1 MPMTISDLGLNL
13 TGEAVNRTSLKVM
26 LRVLGSLEA
35 RVFDVISQE
44 TENYELRLFKLN
56 MKDQDAVDKFL
67 KDLEGTINE
76 LLSFMVDNYDETM
89 GGCIGLLLKRD
100 ELLKQWGDKLPD
112 DLYDNLLSLHVPSK
126 GNLKIRSIVDLYA
139 LHDFLSTDVGVI
151 LAGISAGF
159 MDAYVTPPP
168 VEPKGK
174 KATPKAKK
182 SQKVVQ
188 LFKK

>member
-1 MPMTISDLGLNL
+1 MPMTVSDLGLNL

-26 LRVLGSLEA
+26 LRLLGSIEA
-35 RVFDVISQE
+35 RVFNVISEE
-44 TENYELRLFKLN
+44 TDAFETRLFKLN

-67 KDLEGTINE
+67 QDLEGAING

-89 GGCIGLLLKRD
+89 GACVGLLLKRD
-100 ELLKQWGDKLPD
+100 ELLNQWEKKLPD
-112 DLYDNLLSLHVPSK
+112 DLYDSLLSLHVPSK
-126 GNLKIRSIVDLYA
+126 GNLKVRSIVDLYA

-174 KATPKAKK
+174 KALPKAKK
-182 SQKVVQ
+182 SGKVVQ